1 MEQVIGNCFVCI
13 IACYSGESKC
23 SGDLWRRTKK
33 LQDWRTCWCGGWV
46 LGRVANCRGDCWQV
60 PRILW
65 IIGEISAWISR
76 SSVGVVLSAPVT
88 SPPPELRC
96 KMKSIHPR
104 YYVAGPIHSW
114 PPPAATHS
122 DPMSGLFSARPFR
135 SIHAVHPSRTPL
147 ILMSWTRRPTTAF
160 GKAPLTWRKRA
171 TATFSLLHASFT
183 NIVSAR
189 IGLGPDLHPN
199 WNFGNIPLACTAYTL

>member
-46 LGRVANCRGDCWQV
+46 LGRVANRRGDCWQV

-122 DPMSGLFSARPFR
+122 DPMSGLFSARPSFAR
-135 SIHAVHPSRTPL
+135 SMPCTPPEPPSSSCHKPDALPPHSERPLWRGEREPQLLSPFSMHPLQTL
-147 ILMSWTRRPTTAF
+147 
-160 GKAPLTWRKRA
+160 
-171 TATFSLLHASFT
+171 
-183 NIVSAR
+183 SAR
-189 IGLGPDLHPN
+189 ESG
-199 WNFGNIPLACTAYTL
+199 